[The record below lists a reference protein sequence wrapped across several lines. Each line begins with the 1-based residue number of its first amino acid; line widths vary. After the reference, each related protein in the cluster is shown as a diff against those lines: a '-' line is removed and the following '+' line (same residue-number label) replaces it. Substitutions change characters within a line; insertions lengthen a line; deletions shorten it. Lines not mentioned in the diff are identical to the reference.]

1 MFGIGYSK
9 LWYGYFVVV
18 VSLSFVHHDV
28 QKLTLITFFLSE
40 ETSKAG
46 LGK

>member
-18 VSLSFVHHDV
+18 VVSLLSFVHHDV
-28 QKLTLITFFLSE
+28 QKLTLISFS
-40 ETSKAG
+40 
-46 LGK
+46 